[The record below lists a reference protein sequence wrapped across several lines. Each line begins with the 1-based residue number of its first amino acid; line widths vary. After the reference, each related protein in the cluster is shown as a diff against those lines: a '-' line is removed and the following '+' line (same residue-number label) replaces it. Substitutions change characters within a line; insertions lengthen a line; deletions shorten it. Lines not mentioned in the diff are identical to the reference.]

1 MILTRYQVARRPTV
15 TEDEEIAELLDRIAR
30 LHSARRR
37 SAALPEAQ
45 VAALDYL
52 ARANR
57 FSRTPSAVAD
67 YLAATR
73 GTVSQ
78 TLIALARKGLVTDDP
93 APDDR
98 RSRVYSLTPKGQ
110 AEIGRAGGGPDWRGA
125 GQDARAALLIGLRAA
140 LAVMIREAGGRTF
153 GLCRSCRHHRPGE
166 GGAFCALLGMALA
179 PAETD
184 QICAEH
190 QAA

>member
-1 MILTRYQVARRPTV
+1 MTD
-15 TEDEEIAELLDRIAR
+15 DEEIAELMDRIAR

-57 FSRTPSAVAD
+57 FSRSPSAVAE

-78 TLIALARKGLVTDDP
+78 TLIALARKGLVSEEP

-98 RSRVYSLTPKGQ
+98 RSRIYSLSPKGR
-110 AEIGRAGGGPDWRGA
+110 AEIGGAGPSPDWGGA
-125 GQDARAALLIGLRAA
+125 KTELLIGLRAA
-140 LAVMIREAGGRTF
+140 LAVMIRDAGGRSF
-153 GLCRSCRHHRPGE
+153 GLCRTCRHHRPGE
-166 GGAFCALLGMALA
+166 DGAFCALLGVALA
-179 PAETD
+179 VAEAD

>member
-1 MILTRYQVARRPTV
+1 M
-15 TEDEEIAELLDRIAR
+15 TEDEEIAAILDRIAR
-30 LHSARRR
+30 LRGARRR

-52 ARANR
+52 SRANR

-78 TLIALARKGLVTDDP
+78 TFLSLARKGLVAEEP

-98 RSRVYSLTPKGQ
+98 RSRIYSLTV
-110 AEIGRAGGGPDWRGA
+110 AGRAGIGVQAPVPDWGEA
-125 GQDARAALLIGLRAA
+125 GHHALLTGLRAA
-140 LAVMIREAGGRTF
+140 LAAMIRDAGGRSF
-153 GLCRSCRHHRPGE
+153 GLCRTCRHHRPGDAD
-166 GGAFCALLGMALA
+166 AFCALLGVALEA
-179 PAETD
+179 AEGE

-190 QAA
+190 QPAPIRADIP

>member
-1 MILTRYQVARRPTV
+1 M

-30 LHSARRR
+30 LHGARRR

-57 FSRTPSAVAD
+57 FSRSPSSVAD

-78 TLIALARKGLVTDDP
+78 TLIALARKGLVTEEP
-93 APDDR
+93 APGDR
-98 RSRVYSLTPKGQ
+98 RSRVYSLTP
-110 AEIGRAGGGPDWRGA
+110 AGRAEVGGAGGSPDWG
-125 GQDARAALLIGLRAA
+125 GARASLLMGLRAA
-140 LAVMIREAGGRTF
+140 LAAMLRDAGGRSF

-166 GGAFCALLGMALA
+166 AGAFCALLGVALA
-179 PAETD
+179 VPEAD

>member
-1 MILTRYQVARRPTV
+1 M
-15 TEDEEIAELLDRIAR
+15 TEDHEIAELLDRIAR
-30 LHSARRR
+30 LHGARRR

-78 TLIALARKGLVTDDP
+78 TLIALARKGLVTEEP
-93 APDDR
+93 APGDR
-98 RSRVYSLTPKGQ
+98 RSRVYSLTQAGQ
-110 AEIGRAGGGPDWRGA
+110 AEIAGIGSGPDWDSGGA
-125 GQDARAALLIGLRAA
+125 GTKARLVVGLRAA
-140 LAVMIREAGGRTF
+140 LAAMIRDSGGRSF
-153 GLCRSCRHHRPGE
+153 GLCRTCLHHRPCGD
-166 GGAFCALLGMALA
+166 GAFCALLAVALTV
-179 PAETD
+179 AEAD
-184 QICAEH
+184 EICVEH

>member
-1 MILTRYQVARRPTV
+1 M
-15 TEDEEIAELLDRIAR
+15 TEDEEIAELMDRIAR
-30 LHSARRR
+30 LHGARRR

-98 RSRVYSLTPKGQ
+98 RSRIYSLTAEGRT
-110 AEIGRAGGGPDWRGA
+110 EIGGTGTGPDWGGA
-125 GQDARAALLIGLRAA
+125 KTELLSGLRAA
-140 LAVMIREAGGRTF
+140 LAVMIRDAGGRSF
-153 GLCRSCRHHRPGE
+153 GLCRTCRHHRPGE
-166 GGAFCALLGMALA
+166 DGALCALLGVALVA
-179 PAETD
+179 AEAD

-190 QAA
+190 QAS

>member
-1 MILTRYQVARRPTV
+1 M

-30 LHSARRR
+30 LHGARRR

-52 ARANR
+52 SRANR

-78 TLIALARKGLVTDDP
+78 TLITLARKGLVSEEP
-93 APDDR
+93 APGDR
-98 RSRVYSLTPKGQ
+98 RSRVYSLTPEGR
-110 AEIGRAGGGPDWRGA
+110 AEIGAQAPGPDWGEA
-125 GQDARAALLIGLRAA
+125 GRQALLTGLRTA
-140 LAVMIREAGGRTF
+140 LTAMIRDAGGRSF
-153 GLCRSCRHHRPGE
+153 GLCRSCKHHRPRE
-166 GGAFCALLGMALA
+166 GGAFCALLCVPLD
-179 PAETD
+179 PAEAD

>member
-1 MILTRYQVARRPTV
+1 M
-15 TEDEEIAELLDRIAR
+15 TEDDEIAELLDRIAR
-30 LHSARRR
+30 LHGARRR

-78 TLIALARKGLVTDDP
+78 TLIALARKGLVTEGP
-93 APDDR
+93 APGDR
-98 RSRVYSLTPKGQ
+98 RRRVYSLTPEGRQ
-110 AEIGRAGGGPDWRGA
+110 EIGTGPQPDWDGGEPGA
-125 GQDARAALLIGLRAA
+125 KARLLAGLRAA
-140 LAVMIREAGGRTF
+140 LAAQVRDAGGRSF
-153 GLCRSCRHHRPGE
+153 GLCRTCRHHRPGDQ
-166 GGAFCALLGMALA
+166 GAFCALLGVSLA
-179 PAETD
+179 TAEAD
-184 QICAEH
+184 QICVEH

>member
-1 MILTRYQVARRPTV
+1 M
-15 TEDEEIAELLDRIAR
+15 TEDEEIAELMDRIAR

-57 FSRTPSAVAD
+57 FSRSPSAVAD

-78 TLIALARKGLVTDDP
+78 TLIALARKGLVTEEP

-98 RSRVYSLTPKGQ
+98 RSRIYSLTPEGR
-110 AEIGRAGGGPDWRGA
+110 AEIGGAAPGPDWDG
-125 GQDARAALLIGLRAA
+125 GQPGTKARLIAGLRAA
-140 LAVMIREAGGRTF
+140 LAVMIRDAGGRSF
-153 GLCRSCRHHRPGE
+153 GLCRTCRHHRPGRD
-166 GGAFCALLGMALA
+166 GAFCALLGVALA
-179 PAETD
+179 TAEAD

>member
-1 MILTRYQVARRPTV
+1 M
-15 TEDEEIAELLDRIAR
+15 TEDEEIAELMDRIAR
-30 LHSARRR
+30 LHGARRR
-37 SAALPEAQ
+37 TAALPEAQ

-57 FSRTPSAVAD
+57 FSRSPSAVAD

-98 RSRVYSLTPKGQ
+98 RSRIYSLTAEGR
-110 AEIGRAGGGPDWRGA
+110 AEIGGTGPGPDWGGA
-125 GQDARAALLIGLRAA
+125 KAGLLISLRTA
-140 LAVMIREAGGRTF
+140 LAAMLRDAGGRSF
-153 GLCRSCRHHRPGE
+153 GLCRTCRHHRPGE
-166 GGAFCALLGMALA
+166 AGAFCALLGVALA
-179 PAETD
+179 AAEAD